1 MTKKAKST
9 RKTSA
14 ENNSTKLK
22 AYFIT
27 GLVILLPLALTL
39 AIMTFL
45 FNLLTEPFAGI
56 VKAILGHYNLLD
68 SGFLFLSAAQ
78 VQQLFSQILILAL
91 LFFVTVSLGFIAR
104 WFFFHYIVGFWE
116 RMLAKIPFIRGVYK
130 MCRDIIETLF
140 VSSSNSF
147 KQVVLVPF
155 PTPDTQ
161 AIGLVTNKN
170 ISGLDQTGNPLVAVF
185 VPTTPNPTSGFLML
199 FKETDLIYLDM
210 KVEAAL
216 KYVISCGAVPTPL
229 NPLSKEELLNNLDTK
244 S

>member
-1 MTKKAKST
+1 MKKKS
-9 RKTSA
+9 KKIKHPA
-14 ENNSTKLK
+14 EEGHTNLK

-39 AIMTFL
+39 AIVTFL

-56 VKAILGHYNLLD
+56 VKSILGHYNLLE

-91 LFFVTVSLGFIAR
+91 LFGVTISLGFIAR

-116 RMLAKIPFIRGVYK
+116 RILAKIPFIRGVYK
-130 MCRDIIETLF
+130 MCQDIIQTLF

-161 AIGLVTNKN
+161 AIGLVTNEN
-170 ISGLDQTGNPLVAVF
+170 LVGLDKKGEPFVAVF

-199 FKETDLIYLDM
+199 FKEKDLIYLDM

-216 KYVISCGAVPTPL
+216 KYVISCGVVSTPL
-229 NPLSKEELLNNLDTK
+229 NPISKEELLKNLEK
-244 S
+244 H